1 MTKTRSVSTLLVL
14 TNVSVCLVISE
25 TVSLAKVSM
34 VATMV
39 GSRLLTFCKFYGPG
53 EIFKS
58 LLIWLHIR
66 FIFSLQVTAV
76 AGVKS
81 AIEMLIVL

>member
-1 MTKTRSVSTLLVL
+1 VSTLLVL
-14 TNVSVCLVISE
+14 INVSVCLVILE

-34 VATMV
+34 VATMP
-39 GSRLLTFCKFYGPG
+39 GSRLLTFCMFYGLG

-66 FIFSLQVTAV
+66 FFSLQVTAV
-76 AGVKS
+76 VGVKS
-81 AIEMLIVL
+81 AIEMLIAL